1 MDVKRVLYLS
11 YDGMTDPLGQ
21 SQVLPYLLGLSKRG
35 YAFTLVSFEKP
46 GRFEEGKNVIE
57 NICEENGIEW
67 HPLVYTKSPPVFST
81 LKDIRTLK
89 NKIKALHSARAFHLV
104 HCRSYITSLAGMW
117 MKNKWGVK
125 FIFDM
130 RGFWADERTDGGL
143 WNLKNPLYKIVY
155 SYFKKKEREFL
166 QNADYTVSLTE
177 NARTE
182 IRSWDTANTF
192 SEIEVI
198 PCCVDLEL
206 FDPRKVSCT
215 QVDLVRQQ
223 LQISP
228 GQKVISYVGSIGT
241 WYLLEEMLDFFRQ
254 FLIEFPGSIFLF
266 ISKDDKEAIME
277 VVQKKS
283 IPREAVRIKAAER
296 NEMPLLISMSDY
308 SIFFIKPAFSKK
320 ASSPT
325 KQGELMAMGVPV
337 ICNHK
342 VGDTSF
348 VVDTYN
354 SGIVIEK
361 FSGSAY
367 QKSLKQLVNM
377 DFNKEAIRKGAEAY
391 FSLENGIE
399 KYNSIYEKIL
409 R

>member
-1 MDVKRVLYLS
+1 M
-11 YDGMTDPLGQ
+11 
-21 SQVLPYLLGLSKRG
+21 
-35 YAFTLVSFEKP
+35 
-46 GRFEEGKNVIE
+46 
-57 NICEENGIEW
+57 
-67 HPLVYTKSPPVFST
+67 
-81 LKDIRTLK
+81 
-89 NKIKALHSARAFHLV
+89 
-104 HCRSYITSLAGMW
+104 
-117 MKNKWGVK
+117 
-125 FIFDM
+125 
-130 RGFWADERTDGGL
+130 
-143 WNLKNPLYKIVY
+143 
-155 SYFKKKEREFL
+155 
-166 QNADYTVSLTE
+166 
-177 NARTE
+177 
-182 IRSWDTANTF
+182 
-192 SEIEVI
+192 
-198 PCCVDLEL
+198 DLEL

-223 LQISP
+223 LQINP